1 MARRLAEAPRPAAL
15 RVRRRS
21 TGGPAGAPAGG
32 PVGAPAGGPL
42 GGPVGGAPGGPP
54 RAPPRGIAGGGGI
67 WISASPLNPADVGSA
82 SSAGNS
88 STRTYLSGSSIEI
101 SNSMG
106 TRLLP
111 RMRRVRPDATSVL
124 RLSSLS
130 PPSAL
135 RTSASTLAA
144 FSTDSGL
151 GAAAAGAWG
160 LGAIPGG
167 GACAM
172 AKVAPAIAAVRAAN
186 PRRQA
191 GAMVLPVDTA
201 K

>member
-1 MARRLAEAPRPAAL
+1 MAQRRQEASPPAAARVHL
-15 RVRRRS
+15 PAGHSAGLRVRPQEIRLPVRRVVRRAARVRRR
-21 TGGPAGAPAGG
+21 PA
-32 PVGAPAGGPL
+32 
-42 GGPVGGAPGGPP
+42 
-54 RAPPRGIAGGGGI
+54 GIAGGGGI

-135 RTSASTLAA
+135 RTSANAFAA

-151 GAAAAGAWG
+151 GAAAAGACG
-160 LGAIPGG
+160 LGAIAGG
-167 GACAM
+167 GACAS
-172 AKVAPAIAAVRAAN
+172 ANVAPTTTVRAAN
-186 PRRQA
+186 PKRQA